1 LSLEGLGKSLR
12 TALAKV
18 FKASRVDKELVKS
31 LVNDLVRTLLQAD
44 VQVDLVI
51 GLAKRVEDRALNEKP
66 PPGVTRREHIVKV
79 VYDEVVKLLGGE
91 NVSSPVPKLGKMN
104 VYMLVGLQGSGK
116 TTTACKLASFYQRR
130 GFRTGLI
137 CADVY
142 RPGAY
147 QQLKQLGDKAGVPVY
162 GEPDGKDPVKIVLD
176 GLELFRRSKRDLVI
190 IDTAGRHK
198 DEESL
203 MKEVKQLY
211 EVIKPDEV
219 ILTVDA
225 TIGQQAYSQAKA
237 FHEAVG
243 VGSIIVTKMDGSA
256 RGGGALSAVAATGA
270 PVKFIGVGEKLDDLE
285 VFNPRRFVARLLG
298 FGDIEGLLEKFKR
311 AELKVSEK
319 EARSVLMGRFTLKD
333 LYKQMESLRKL
344 GPLKSIIS
352 HLPGFS
358 YGLSDELLEE
368 AEDKMDRWKAIIESM
383 TEEERVNPKVL
394 NASRVRRIARGAGV
408 SERDVKELIKYY
420 ERTVKLLKAMR
431 GRRSL
436 LRAGRRTGFK
446 VPKVDI
452 G

>member
-1 LSLEGLGKSLR
+1 MSLEGLGKSLR

-147 QQLKQLGDKAGVPVY
+147 QQLKQLGDKAGIPVY

-408 SERDVKELIKYY
+408 SEREVKELIKYY

-446 VPKVDI
+446 VPRVDI

>member
-1 LSLEGLGKSLR
+1 MSLEGLGKSLR

-408 SERDVKELIKYY
+408 SEREVKELIKYY

-436 LRAGRRTGFK
+436 LRVGRRTGFK

>member
-1 LSLEGLGKSLR
+1 MSFEALGKSLR
-12 TALAKV
+12 SVLDRV
-18 FKASRVDKELVKS
+18 FRASRVDRELVKS

-44 VQVDLVI
+44 VQVDLVVD
-51 GLAKRVEDRALNEKP
+51 LAKRVEDRALHEDLR
-66 PPGVTRREHIVKV
+66 PGVTRKEHVVKV
-79 VYDEVVKLLGGE
+79 VYDEIVKLLGGE
-91 NVSSPVPKLGKMN
+91 NVSSPVPSPGKMN

-130 GFRTGLI
+130 GFKTGLI
-137 CADVY
+137 CADIY

-147 QQLKQLGDKAGVPVY
+147 QQLKQLGEKAGIPVY
-162 GEPDGKDPVKIVLD
+162 GEPDGRDPVKIVLN
-176 GLELFRRSKRDLVI
+176 GLELFRRSRRDLVI

-203 MKEVKQLY
+203 MKEVKELY

-256 RGGGALSAVAATGA
+256 RGGGTLSAVAATGA
-270 PVKFIGVGEKLDDLE
+270 PVKFIGTGEKIEDLE
-285 VFNPRRFVARLLG
+285 VFNPKRFVARLLG
-298 FGDIEGLLEKFKR
+298 FGDLEGLLEKFR
-311 AELKVSEK
+311 NAELKLSEK
-319 EARSVLMGRFTLKD
+319 EARSVLMGKFTLKD
-333 LYKQMESLRKL
+333 LYKQMESLRRL
-344 GPLKSIIS
+344 GPLKSVIS

-358 YGLSDELLEE
+358 YGFSEELLEE
-368 AEDKMDRWKAIIESM
+368 AEGKMDRWKAIIESM

-394 NASRVRRIARGAGV
+394 NSSRIRRIARGAGV
-408 SERDVKELIKYY
+408 SEGDVRELIKYY
-420 ERTVKLLKAMR
+420 EQTVKLLKAMR

-436 LRAGRRTGFK
+436 LKVGRRTGFR
-446 VPKVDI
+446 VPEVDS
-452 G
+452 

>member
-1 LSLEGLGKSLR
+1 MSLEGLGKSLR
-12 TALAKV
+12 STLAKV
-18 FKASRVDKELVKS
+18 FKASRVDKELVKG

-203 MKEVKQLY
+203 MKEVKELY

-446 VPKVDI
+446 VPRVDI
-452 G
+452 R